1 MATISRVRI
10 SLQLKISASYIA
22 IILIVVLLMNT
33 YPLLVSQDLVFRS
46 KRTNLLSSASALNAA
61 VAGLEE
67 LTEEN
72 VSQAL
77 AAVESEGI
85 SRAIVTDPY
94 GKVLYDTR
102 EAGNAAGHYVFYNEL
117 VEALRGNSAMYSV
130 YKEGAFHSAAAQPV
144 LHRNQII
151 GGVYV
156 YEFDTRQASLLET
169 LRNNLLSISIGVAV
183 LVLAMST
190 VFSHQLTQRLDS
202 LQAAIR
208 GVREGAYNQRAILT
222 GHDEFTQIAGEFNDL
237 VDRLQKTESARRQFV
252 SDASHELKTPLAA
265 IRLLTDSILQNETM
279 EGDTLR
285 EFVSDIGQEA
295 ERLSRI
301 TEDLLRLT
309 RLDSGVAEI
318 PSRIEAGPVLERVV
332 RMLRPVAE
340 EKGVDLLTN
349 CSNAPA
355 VIATEGELYQILY
368 NLAENAIKYNRRGG
382 YVLVRIEREE
392 EVTVITVED
401 NGIGIPDEDQARVF
415 ERFYRVDKARSRH
428 RQPPGRG
435 HPGRERPRGGGPVY
449 CQSPLFGARGGGG
462 MRRWGAALLAA
473 LLALTACAAP
483 EEPAE
488 EPMGLLLYYLA
499 PEEAARG
506 GDRIR
511 GVYEPLDLP
520 EDAGTAETARAV
532 VERLLLGSSDGTLD
546 SPLPGGTELLGLEI
560 RDRRACVD
568 LSSTAGQLSGVEL
581 AMADYCVTLSL
592 TGLEGIGSVSVTVQG
607 RSIGQ
612 QPKQVFY
619 ERDVLLSDMDDVLQ
633 TVEVTLYFLNGEG
646 ALTGERRTLS
656 LYEGQTLAESL
667 VAALLEGPENREL
680 RRAAPDGFAVNYVR
694 VDSGT
699 CYVSL
704 PAASLALLPE
714 DEGAQR
720 AILWSL
726 AESLYSIESVEE
738 LRLLADGEELSFFG
752 SIPVESVAARPKG

>member
-46 KRTNLLSSASALNAA
+46 KRTNLISSASALNAA

-382 YVLVRIEREE
+382 YVLVRIERGE

-415 ERFYRVDKARSRH
+415 ERFYRVDKARSRAAGGTGLGLSIVSDTVS
-428 RQPPGRG
+428 R
-435 HPGRERPRGGGPVY
+435 RGGAIRAENGPEG
-449 CQSPLFGARGGGG
+449 GARFIVNLPCLE
-462 MRRWGAALLAA
+462 R
-473 LLALTACAAP
+473 
-483 EEPAE
+483 
-488 EPMGLLLYYLA
+488 
-499 PEEAARG
+499 EEAEA
-506 GDRIR
+506 
-511 GVYEPLDLP
+511 
-520 EDAGTAETARAV
+520 
-532 VERLLLGSSDGTLD
+532 
-546 SPLPGGTELLGLEI
+546 
-560 RDRRACVD
+560 
-568 LSSTAGQLSGVEL
+568 
-581 AMADYCVTLSL
+581 
-592 TGLEGIGSVSVTVQG
+592 
-607 RSIGQ
+607 
-612 QPKQVFY
+612 
-619 ERDVLLSDMDDVLQ
+619 
-633 TVEVTLYFLNGEG
+633 
-646 ALTGERRTLS
+646 
-656 LYEGQTLAESL
+656 
-667 VAALLEGPENREL
+667 
-680 RRAAPDGFAVNYVR
+680 
-694 VDSGT
+694 
-699 CYVSL
+699 
-704 PAASLALLPE
+704 
-714 DEGAQR
+714 
-720 AILWSL
+720 
-726 AESLYSIESVEE
+726 
-738 LRLLADGEELSFFG
+738 
-752 SIPVESVAARPKG
+752 